1 MLERGTR
8 SLVPLVMHGKKEAG
22 PSKAAPEDKL
32 EFLDFEGEGDWHDPN
47 ADLGAAGPAGAPG
60 YEGAEKLLDA
70 GFFNAFEDDFDES
83 DMSM

>member
-1 MLERGTR
+1 MEVNFHVTGERLIDRDLCATDTVR
-8 SLVPLVMHGKKEAG
+8 AVPILFTFHTSRACL
-22 PSKAAPEDKL
+22 KAAL
-32 EFLDFEGEGDWHDPN
+32 ARSSL
-47 ADLGAAGPAGAPG
+47 